1 VCGRRR
7 SRRSPAAGDDASHG
21 RVGDSLLLGTAP
33 VGRAIPGQNAIAA
46 LRRSSDGIPAAKN
59 RGTTGGQRRKEAAAG
74 GREPGRT
81 GV

>member
-1 VCGRRR
+1 MQLVVGSC
-7 SRRSPAAGDDASHG
+7 AAGDDASDG

-59 RGTTGGQRRKEAAAG
+59 RGTTGGQRRKEAAAAAG